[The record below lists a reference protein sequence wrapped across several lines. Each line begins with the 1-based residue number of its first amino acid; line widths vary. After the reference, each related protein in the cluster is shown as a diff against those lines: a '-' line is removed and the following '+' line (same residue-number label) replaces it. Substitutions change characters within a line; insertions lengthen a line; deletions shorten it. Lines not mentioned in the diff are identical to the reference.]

1 MIYAENILICIAAPL
16 LFSLLFVRGWTRIF
30 VTTFL
35 TGMMMCLLAGYID
48 GFISYAG
55 GMSENDVSIFVAPI
69 TEEIMKLFPILFVI
83 LLFDVSGEV
92 IVSCA
97 IGVGVGFATF
107 ENICYLLSF
116 GGSNIVFILIRGMAV
131 GVMHIVSV
139 VAVTVGMIIVKR
151 LNALSL
157 SGITGALALSMTFHA
172 LYNLLVSEPGITTY
186 IGYALPVVT
195 TIVILHA
202 SNRYMDAIFKD

>member
-30 VTTFL
+30 VITFL